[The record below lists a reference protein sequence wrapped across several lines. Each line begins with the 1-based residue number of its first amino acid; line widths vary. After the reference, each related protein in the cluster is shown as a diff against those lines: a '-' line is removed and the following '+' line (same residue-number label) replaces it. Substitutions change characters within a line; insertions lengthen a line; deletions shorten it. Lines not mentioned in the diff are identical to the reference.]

1 MKWILLISQIA
12 FIHCFY
18 FLGVWL
24 TGVFSL
30 PIPSGM
36 IGMAILLLALT
47 FKIIKLEW
55 VEKGAAWLLAELL
68 LFFVPSAVGI
78 VDYTELFGWIGLQ
91 MLGIILISTFL
102 VMGATAFTAERI
114 NNRRREA
121 VPDAD

>member
-1 MKWILLISQIA
+1 MKWILIITQIA

-18 FLGVWL
+18 FFGIWI
-24 TGVFSL
+24 TGVLSL

-36 IGMAILLLALT
+36 MGMAILLLALS
-47 FKIIKLEW
+47 FRIIKLEW

-78 VDYTELFGWIGLQ
+78 VDYTELFGWVGLQ

-114 NNRRREA
+114 NNRRKEA
-121 VPDAD
+121 IPDAD